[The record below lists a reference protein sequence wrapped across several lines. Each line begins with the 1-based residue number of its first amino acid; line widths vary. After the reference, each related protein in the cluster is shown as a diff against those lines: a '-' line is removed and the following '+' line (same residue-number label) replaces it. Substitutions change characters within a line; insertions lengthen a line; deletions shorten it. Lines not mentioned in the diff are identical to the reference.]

1 MTDEPLLT
9 DLQCLLHPSDFS
21 GIDSSMWASTG
32 AWLSFLT
39 YTPIFTDFLHGTNVT
54 LNQQGRWQ
62 MAFSHLTV
70 EFYSNTNSQLGLR
83 YENKLKNVPCPI
95 YSSTDLQESMKSLT
109 SKYFLIFITFSGFLS
124 GMNSDA
130 VQGPD
135 YDWRHYHIQYVCN
148 FCSLSHI
155 LNDAWTWLNVSP
167 SSLHS

>member
-1 MTDEPLLT
+1 MNPCSQICNVYYTQVISWVLILLWEQALGH
-9 DLQCLLHPSDFS
+9 DWVFS
-21 GIDSSMWASTG
+21 HTHLSS
-32 AWLSFLT
+32 
-39 YTPIFTDFLHGTNVT
+39 DFLHGTNVT

-70 EFYSNTNSQLGLR
+70 EFYSNTNPQLGLE

-130 VQGPD
+130 VQGPE
-135 YDWRHYHIQYVCN
+135 YDWRHYCIQYICDYY
-148 FCSLSHI
+148 SLSHI
-155 LNDAWTWLNVSP
+155 LNEAWPGLNVSP